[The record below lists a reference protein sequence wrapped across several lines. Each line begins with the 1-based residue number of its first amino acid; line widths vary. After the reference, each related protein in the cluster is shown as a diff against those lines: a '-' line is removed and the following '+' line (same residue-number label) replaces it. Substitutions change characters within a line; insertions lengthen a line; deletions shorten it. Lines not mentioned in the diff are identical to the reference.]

1 MGLTEGSYWDV
12 SRDLINPGW
21 VTRAC
26 VKGMMCKRPETLMS
40 TGYITDDTSQVHP
53 CDVFFIYYFL
63 FIVTHR
69 NRLCDNQV

>member
-1 MGLTEGSYWDV
+1 MGLIEGSYWDV

-53 CDVFFIYYFL
+53 
-63 FIVTHR
+63 
-69 NRLCDNQV
+69 

>member
-1 MGLTEGSYWDV
+1 MYGLGLSLVGLIEGSYWDV

-53 CDVFFIYYFL
+53 CGVFFILEIL
-63 FIVTHR
+63 FKR
-69 NRLCDNQV
+69 SDS